1 MTLRRKLLII
11 KLLRCNSCKT
21 RTITCFVFGNWA
33 SRFWD
38 GCAANIP
45 TQLAI
50 VEADCFA
57 LVNEQIVS
65 PLGRHWD
72 DRLLR
77 DRNAGQARY

>member
-1 MTLRRKLLII
+1 M
-11 KLLRCNSCKT
+11 
-21 RTITCFVFGNWA
+21 
-33 SRFWD
+33 
-38 GCAANIP
+38 
-45 TQLAI
+45 

-77 DRNAGQARY
+77 DRNAGQARYPERAILQLFRSYDFLRHGGGDLNHHHPSAEI